1 MSEMIYIRR
10 CEKIS
15 VFDAINN
22 VHTIQLEIISNIISG
37 NICSNAK
44 FQIR

>member
-1 MSEMIYIRR
+1 MIYIRH

-15 VFDAINN
+15 VLKAINN
-22 VHTIQLEIISNIISG
+22 VHTIQLEIISNIILK
-37 NICSNAK
+37 NICSRAK